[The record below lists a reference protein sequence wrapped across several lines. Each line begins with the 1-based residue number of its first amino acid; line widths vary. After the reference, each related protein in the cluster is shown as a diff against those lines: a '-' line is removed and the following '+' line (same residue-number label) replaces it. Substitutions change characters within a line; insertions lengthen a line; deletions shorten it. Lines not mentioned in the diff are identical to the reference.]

1 MNEHSPSLWWG
12 PPKKFDERK
21 NERKISWLELFY
33 DLVYVAVISQLTSNL
48 SENPGW
54 SNLGFAFLLFSL
66 LFWSWVNG
74 SEYYDLHGS
83 DGIRTRL
90 LTFWQMLAVAAVA
103 ITIGDA
109 FQGQLQHFAIAFLF
123 IQGIITYLWWSV
135 GLYDPSHRVFNKFYT
150 VNYVLSFA
158 FLCVSIF
165 VDPTFA
171 TILLVIVAIINLT
184 PPLIGAKAIVRELEK
199 RGQEFTASVSI
210 VERFGSF
217 TIIVLA
223 ECILATVSGISS
235 LHEKSP
241 DTWIVFILAIL
252 ISFLLWSIYFD
263 MTSEQ
268 ETKKGYAYML
278 WFVFLHFPL
287 LAAFSV
293 LGASLKILLED
304 VETGPPGIAKWLFC
318 GSVSVI
324 LFMVAAIT
332 RIMKENEEDRAYIK
346 PVSRLLVLAGI
357 FILLVP
363 FLAIWLKT
371 AVILAIVSLI
381 LFVPVFIG
389 VRSWVLFKFSGKA
402 KR

>member
-1 MNEHSPSLWWG
+1 MSARRHSLWWG

-33 DLVYVAVISQLTSNL
+33 DLVYVAVISH
-48 SENPGW
+48 
-54 SNLGFAFLLFSL
+54 LLFSL

-90 LTFWQMLAVAAVA
+90 LTFWQMSAVAAVA
-103 ITIGDA
+103 ITIGDV
-109 FQGQLQHFAIAFLF
+109 FKGQPQHFAIAFLF

-150 VNYVLSFA
+150 VNYVLGFA

-165 VDPTFA
+165 VDQTFA
-171 TILLVIVAIINLT
+171 TVLWIIVAFINLT
-184 PPLIGAKAIVRELEK
+184 PPLIGRKAIVRELNK
-199 RGQEFTASVSI
+199 RGQVFTASASI

-223 ECILATVSGISS
+223 ESILATVSGISS
-235 LHEKSP
+235 LREKSL
-241 DTWIVFILAIL
+241 DTWLIFMLAIL

-268 ETKKGYAYML
+268 ETKKGYSYML

-287 LAAFSV
+287 LAAFSF
-293 LGASLKILLED
+293 LGASLKLLFED
-304 VETGPPGIAKWLFC
+304 AATGPPPIVKWLFC

-324 LFMVAAIT
+324 LFMVAALT

-346 PVSRLLVLAGI
+346 PVSRLLILAGI
-357 FILLVP
+357 FILFIPL
-363 FLAIWLKT
+363 LAAWLKT
-371 AVILAIVSLI
+371 ALILAIVSII

-389 VRSWVLFKFSGKA
+389 IRSWVLFKFSGK
-402 KR
+402 KN

>member
-1 MNEHSPSLWWG
+1 MTNHHHSLWWG
-12 PPKKFDERK
+12 PPKKFDDRRR
-21 NERKISWLELFY
+21 ERKISWLELFY
-33 DLVYVAVISQLTSNL
+33 DLVYVAVISQLTSSL

-54 SNLGFAFLLFSL
+54 SSLGFTFLLFSL

-109 FQGQLQHFAIAFLF
+109 YRGELQHFAIAFLF

-135 GLYDPSHRVFNKFYT
+135 GLYDPTHRVFNKFYT
-150 VNYVLSFA
+150 VNYVLAFA
-158 FLCVSIF
+158 FLFISIF
-165 VDPTFA
+165 ADKQLAIVLW
-171 TILLVIVAIINLT
+171 IIVAMINLS
-184 PPLIGAKAIVRELEK
+184 PPLIGAKAIIRELNK
-199 RGQEFTASVSI
+199 RGQVFTATASI

-223 ECILATVSGISS
+223 ECILATVTGISS
-235 LHEKSP
+235 LHEKNM
-241 DTWIVFILAIL
+241 DTWLIFILAIL

-268 ETKKGYAYML
+268 ETKEGYTYML

-287 LAAFSV
+287 LAGFSA

-304 VETGPPGIAKWLFC
+304 VDTSPPSIVKWLFC
-318 GSVSVI
+318 SSVSVI
-324 LFMVAAIT
+324 LFMISALT
-332 RIMKENEEDRAYIK
+332 RIMKENEEERSYIK
-346 PVSRLLVLAGI
+346 PVSRLLILAAI
-357 FILLVP
+357 FIMLIP
-363 FLAIWLKT
+363 FLAAWLKT
-371 AVILAIVSLI
+371 ALILGIVSVI
-381 LFVPVFIG
+381 LFVPVLIG
-389 VRSWVLFKFSGKA
+389 IRSWVIFKFSDGK
-402 KR
+402 KL